1 MSLINQS
8 RGGKDY
14 QSEFGTRMV
23 GTGVFAQLLK
33 KRFEVAKRRLAFE
46 HGEGRHEL
54 RTDLFRP
61 PGANGAQMTLG
72 L

>member
-14 QSEFGTRMV
+14 QAEFGTRMV
-23 GTGVFAQLLK
+23 GTGVFAQLLR
-33 KRFEVAKRRLAFE
+33 KRFDVAKRKFGLDDAE
-46 HGEGRHEL
+46 HRHEL

-61 PGANGAQMTLG
+61 PAINQAQMTLG
-72 L
+72 F